1 MNFGEKIK
9 DLRLK
14 SSLTQEELADR
25 CELTKGYISQLE
37 NDLTSPSIST
47 LTDIL
52 GALGITL
59 ADFFKSEESI
69 PLRYREDDC
78 FEKEENGQLIKW
90 LVPSNEKLIMEPM
103 MITLEPGASTDADQP
118 HSGEEFGY
126 VLSGKI
132 LVESGN
138 RKEIVKEGESFYYD
152 SGKKHVITNNG
163 KEPARFIWII
173 AGE

>member
-1 MNFGEKIK
+1 MDFGEKIK
-9 DLRLK
+9 GLRLK
-14 SSLTQEELADR
+14 SNLTQEELADR

-52 GALGITL
+52 GALGVTL
-59 ADFFKSEESI
+59 ADFFKNEESV
-69 PLRYREDDC
+69 PLRYQADDC
-78 FEKEENGQLIKW
+78 FEKETDGLHIKW
-90 LVPSNEKLIMEPM
+90 LVPSSEKLIMEPM

-126 VLSGKI
+126 VLSGRV

-138 RKEIVKEGESFYYD
+138 RKEIVRKGESFYYD
-152 SGKKHVITNNG
+152 SGKKHVVTNNG
-163 KEPARFIWII
+163 TERAQFIWII